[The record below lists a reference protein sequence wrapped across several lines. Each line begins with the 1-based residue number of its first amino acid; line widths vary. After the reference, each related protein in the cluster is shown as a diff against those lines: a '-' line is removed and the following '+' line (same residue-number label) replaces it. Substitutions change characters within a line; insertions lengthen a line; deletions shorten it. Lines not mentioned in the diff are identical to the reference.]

1 MGPLTVLDT
10 DVLVDHFRG
19 LKEATSYIESLR
31 VGQRSTTDIT
41 VMELFKGAVNQ
52 EELSLID
59 RFLNRSRFVVLPVS
73 ESASRQAVQILK
85 RYALSHGLGIPDA
98 LIAAIVLEA
107 DSALVTGNMR
117 HFDFIDHLTAIR
129 PPYRP

>member
-1 MGPLTVLDT
+1 MGLLTVLDT

-19 LKEATSYIESLR
+19 LKEATSYIKGLR

-41 VMELFKGAVNQ
+41 VMELFKGAAKQ

-59 RFLNRSRFVVLPVS
+59 RFLNRSRFAILPVS

-85 RYALSHGLGIPDA
+85 RYALSHGLGIPMP
-98 LIAAIVLEA
+98 L
-107 DSALVTGNMR
+107 
-117 HFDFIDHLTAIR
+117 
-129 PPYRP
+129 

>member
-1 MGPLTVLDT
+1 
-10 DVLVDHFRG
+10 
-19 LKEATSYIESLR
+19 
-31 VGQRSTTDIT
+31 
-41 VMELFKGAVNQ
+41 MELFKGVANQ

-98 LIAAIVLEA
+98 LISAIVLEA

-117 HFDFIDHLTAIR
+117 HCDFIDHLTAIR

>member
-19 LKEATSYIESLR
+19 LKEATSYIKSLR
-31 VGQRSTTDIT
+31 VGQRSVTDIT
-41 VMELFKGAVNQ
+41 VMELFKGAANQ

-59 RFLNRSRFVVLPVS
+59 RFLNRNRFAVLPVS

-107 DSALVTGNMR
+107 DNTLVTGNMR
-117 HFDFIDHLTAIR
+117 HFDFIDHLRVIR
-129 PPYRP
+129 PPYRT

>member
-19 LKEATSYIESLR
+19 VKEATSYIKSLP

-41 VMELFKGAVNQ
+41 VMELFKGAANQ

-59 RFLNRSRFVVLPVS
+59 RFLNRNRFVVLPVT

-98 LIAAIVLEA
+98 VIAAVVLEA
-107 DSALVTGNMR
+107 DNTLVTGNIR
-117 HFDFIDHLTAIR
+117 HFDFIDHLRAIR

>member
-1 MGPLTVLDT
+1 MTVLDT

-19 LKEATSYIESLR
+19 LKEATSYIKSLQ
-31 VGQRSTTDIT
+31 VGQRSITDIT
-41 VMELFKGAVNQ
+41 VMELFKGAANQ

-59 RFLNRSRFVVLPVS
+59 RFLNRNRFVVLSVS

-107 DSALVTGNMR
+107 DNTLVTGNMR
-117 HFDFIDHLTAIR
+117 HFEFIDRLRAIR
-129 PPYRP
+129 PPYRS

>member
-1 MGPLTVLDT
+1 
-10 DVLVDHFRG
+10 
-19 LKEATSYIESLR
+19 
-31 VGQRSTTDIT
+31 
-41 VMELFKGAVNQ
+41 MELFKGAANQ

-98 LIAAIVLEA
+98 LIAAIILEA

-117 HFDFIDHLTAIR
+117 HFDFIDHLIAIR

>member
-10 DVLVDHFRG
+10 DVLVDHFRAFKDVLYWEFTG
-19 LKEATSYIESLR
+19 
-31 VGQRSTTDIT
+31 GTT
-41 VMELFKGAVNQ
+41 LYYRYHGHGAFKGAANQ
-52 EELSLID
+52 EELSLIEQ
-59 RFLNRSRFVVLPVS
+59 FLNRSRFIVLPVS

-98 LIAAIVLEA
+98 LIAGIVLEA

>member
-19 LKEATSYIESLR
+19 LKDATSYIKSLR

-41 VMELFKGAVNQ
+41 VMELFKGAANQ
-52 EELSLID
+52 EELLAIGQ
-59 RFLNRSRFVVLPVS
+59 FLSRNRFVVLPVS
-73 ESASRQAVQILK
+73 ESASRQAVEILK
-85 RYALSHGLGIPDA
+85 RYALSQGLGIPDA

-107 DSALVTGNMR
+107 DNTLVTGNTR
-117 HFDFIDHLTAIR
+117 HFDFIDHLRAIK